1 VSTPASFVTP
11 MATVNLTINNNQD
24 DDNNRVDLTYHSSF
38 HSSAAST
45 GKRQRNDSGIRLQ
58 PLTTDNRTTSF
69 DADIRNDD
77 DEDAKHYENNR
88 LKQERLLFITNICR
102 FSVVCILAPI
112 LYAMI

>member
-24 DDNNRVDLTYHSSF
+24 DDNNLEDLTYHSSF
-38 HSSAAST
+38 PSSTAST

-69 DADIRNDD
+69 DAGIRNDD